1 MRKTTLLAMA
11 ATAVLAVAS
20 LASASDDPVILWRQI
35 VGIIPAGNVVGS
47 GTGAVMGGFAPWT
60 TTSGVARVNLATGV
74 AQFLVHGLVFAGTNF
89 LGTPGPVTEVKG
101 TLICDVD
108 GSAGGGNSVLV
119 ETPAVP
125 LSATGDAHFSGSLG
139 SLPSVCQSGRNVAFV
154 IRAAAFAGNPVPSG
168 PWIANGAV
176 LVHQH

>member
-1 MRKTTLLAMA
+1 MRRTTLWVMA
-11 ATAVLAVAS
+11 AVAVLAVAS
-20 LASASDDPVILWRQI
+20 WAADSDGSVILWRQV

-47 GTGAVMGGFAPWT
+47 GTGAVTGGFAPWT
-60 TTSGVARVNLATGV
+60 TTSGVARVNLATGTV
-74 AQFLVHGLVFAGTNF
+74 QFLVHGLVFAGTNF
-89 LGTPGPVTEVKG
+89 LGTPGPVNEVKG

-119 ETPAVP
+119 STPAVP
-125 LSATGDAHFSGSLG
+125 LSARGDAHFSGNVG
-139 SLPSVCQSGRNVAFV
+139 ALPSVCLSGNNIAFV
-154 IRAAAFAGNPVPSG
+154 IRAAAFGGNPAPNG